1 MSDNPL
7 ESSPERDAKIA
18 AKARQMWE
26 EAGSPDGRM
35 DEFTERADELVRMEM
50 AGNPGQLPIETREVV
65 EEAFIQQNL
74 GEFPGRQ
81 ADQGDRMETPMTRPE
96 MDEALAE
103 DESDPT
109 TPKAGV
115 AGARINTPSS

>member
-18 AKARQMWE
+18 AKAKQMWE

-50 AGNPGQLPIETREVV
+50 AGNPGQLPIDAPDVV

-81 ADQGDRMETPMTRPE
+81 ADQGDRMETPMTRPD
-96 MDEALAE
+96 MDKALAE
-103 DESDPT
+103 DEDAPT
-109 TPKAGV
+109 TPEAGV
-115 AGARINTPSS
+115 TGARINPPAS